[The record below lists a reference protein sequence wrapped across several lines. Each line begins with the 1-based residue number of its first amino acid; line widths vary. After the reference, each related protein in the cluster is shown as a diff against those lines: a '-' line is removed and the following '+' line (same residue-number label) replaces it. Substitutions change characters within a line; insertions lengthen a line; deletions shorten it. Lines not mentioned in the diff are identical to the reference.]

1 MLITESAHVIAHSLA
16 AALFDLVP
24 VAHADGSTTTTPP
37 SYGTPG
43 FLFFLI
49 AYFTRKRPIGGWLML
64 YYWGL
69 YGGGAVT
76 FFLILSTIGNLAPSA
91 WAAIPT
97 WRYIL
102 AVIASL
108 LPVTFIFAEV
118 VAGSMLLSKRN
129 EATLKLLRLILIG
142 YLVADAIAIGLNF
155 EIYIKPWEES
165 VLNIYSAI
173 VGSIWLAYFYL
184 STRVKAVFVTHTWVE
199 ASAGGRDVK
208 VMAPAERKYR
218 TRRASLIGAVFFVG
232 FYAYYSFN
240 EAAKNADQVGRLVA
254 TALIALLLG
263 LFCYFL
269 PILRKKRDALNGRVF
284 TADTMQLEQAPSR
297 PTLPPID

>member
-1 MLITESAHVIAHSLA
+1 VIAHSLA
-16 AALFDLVP
+16 SALFDLIP
-24 VAHADGSTTTTPP
+24 IAHAADSTTTTPP

-69 YGGGAVT
+69 YFGGAIT
-76 FFLILSTIGNLAPSA
+76 LFMILSTIGNLAPSA

-108 LPVTFIFAEV
+108 LPATFLLAEV
-118 VAGSMLLSKRN
+118 VVGSMLLSKRD
-129 EATLKLLRLILIG
+129 EPTLKLLRLAMIG
-142 YLVADAIAIGLNF
+142 FLVADAIAIGLNF

-173 VGSIWLAYFYL
+173 VGGIWLSYFYL
-184 STRVKAVFVTHTWVE
+184 STRVKAVFVTHTWAE
-199 ASAGGRDVK
+199 ALTGGGDAK
-208 VMAPAERKYR
+208 VMAPAEKKYR
-218 TRRASLIGAVFFVG
+218 ARRASLIGGVFFVG
-232 FYAYYSFN
+232 FYTYYSFN
-240 EAAKNADQVGRLVA
+240 ETTKSPDEVGRFVA
-254 TALIALLLG
+254 TAIIALILG

-269 PILRKKRDALNGRVF
+269 PIFKKKRDALNGRVF
-284 TADTMQLEQAPSR
+284 TADTMRLAPAPPR
-297 PTLPPID
+297 PTPPPID

>member
-1 MLITESAHVIAHSLA
+1 MINPESAHVIAHTIA
-16 AALFDLVP
+16 AALFDLIP
-24 VAHADGSTTTTPP
+24 VAHADGSTATTPP

-69 YGGGAVT
+69 YAGGAVT
-76 FFLILSTIGNLAPSA
+76 FFLILSTIGNLAPSE

-118 VAGSMLLSKRN
+118 VVGSMLLSKRN
-129 EATLKLLRLILIG
+129 EATLKLLRLVMTG

-155 EIYIKPWEES
+155 AIYIKPLEES
-165 VLNIYSAI
+165 VLNIYSA
-173 VGSIWLAYFYL
+173 VLGSIWLAYFHL

-199 ASAGGRDVK
+199 ALASGSDVK
-208 VMAPAERKYR
+208 VMAPAEKKYR
-218 TRRASLIGAVFFVG
+218 IRRASLIGVVFFVG
-232 FYAYYSFN
+232 FYGYYSFN
-240 EAAKNADQVGRLVA
+240 EQAKNADEVARFVA

-269 PILRKKRDALNGRVF
+269 QILSKKRDALNGRVF
-284 TADTMQLEQAPSR
+284 TSDTMQLEQTPPR
-297 PTLPPID
+297 PTPPPID